1 MVIGGVESNSLCNTS
16 DNKIGWPRI
25 SQPGEAFD
33 FSPSGTVVSFSDSP
47 DSNKSTVF
55 SNVISLSGSVSE
67 IPHVENNLF
76 L

>member
-16 DNKIGWPRI
+16 DNKIGR
-25 SQPGEAFD
+25 PGEAFN

-47 DSNKSTVF
+47 DSNTSTVF

-67 IPHVENNLF
+67 ILHVENNLF